1 VPRGRF
7 LSIHSSSGVDYRRFR
22 PPIGGL
28 DAESFRGLGIEPL
41 APYANRMLIPR
52 GVHGYPVGTWTSH
65 SEGTAQALTAAPLR
79 RGLAQGASIDQI
91 IASELSGRTS
101 LVLKPGGRDLGA
113 PGFNSISY
121 TGPGQLFAAESDPL
135 RAYRAMM
142 GFGVGSAGGGEAMDA
157 LVRRRM
163 SVLDLV
169 RQELDEVRSIELGRR
184 DVQKLERHFD
194 LIRDLETRMT
204 GGSELIGCE
213 LDGGLVGQMEG
224 LDRDRVEANEN
235 FPVVARLSVQLA
247 VLALACGYSR
257 SVVLQWGAAVAGSPM
272 YRWDGLNHNF
282 RHHPLSHGTTDDFNE
297 EEVNGWQDMI
307 HDIDLW
313 NMGELRK
320 LLHLLDGYDEGEGRT
335 LLDNTVTL
343 YTNEFSDG
351 QGHTTGD
358 LPLMIIGGNGYFRLG
373 RSILV
378 PGSEAAIG
386 GVGRGEGNSNRML
399 ATVLNAVGVPT
410 SRFSD
415 GEPGEISALKA

>member
-1 VPRGRF
+1 
-7 LSIHSSSGVDYRRFR
+7 
-22 PPIGGL
+22 
-28 DAESFRGLGIEPL
+28 
-41 APYANRMLIPR
+41 
-52 GVHGYPVGTWTSH
+52 
-65 SEGTAQALTAAPLR
+65 
-79 RGLAQGASIDQI
+79 
-91 IASELSGRTS
+91 
-101 LVLKPGGRDLGA
+101 
-113 PGFNSISY
+113 
-121 TGPGQLFAAESDPL
+121 
-135 RAYRAMM
+135 
-142 GFGVGSAGGGEAMDA
+142 
-157 LVRRRM
+157 
-163 SVLDLV
+163 
-169 RQELDEVRSIELGRR
+169 
-184 DVQKLERHFD
+184 VQKLERHFD